1 MTPDL
6 KALLI
11 LRADLRRHLA
21 LLPADGSENSETIW
35 RADRIRELLVQ
46 EARADRALYAR
57 LVVSARGDRVLL
69 KSLDEIR
76 TSKRHTMAWMR
87 EICARL
93 RAADAHAPDVSELQ
107 RGCNLALRRLE
118 LEEQVAIQEYQARF
132 PDDCAP
138 HITS

>member
-6 KALLI
+6 EALLS
-11 LRADLRRHLA
+11 LRADLRRQLA
-21 LLPADGSENSETIW
+21 LLPTDANADDETIR

-46 EARADRALYAR
+46 EARAERALYAR
-57 LVVSARGDRVLL
+57 LAGSARGDRVLL

-76 TSKRHTMAWMR
+76 TGKRHTIAWMR

-93 RAADAHAPDVSELQ
+93 RAADARAPDASELQ
-107 RGCNLALRRLE
+107 RGCNLALRRLA

-132 PDDCAP
+132 PDAAAP
-138 HITS
+138 TA